1 MNHFSREKF
10 SEVVERERAAA
21 GRRAAMRALGGLA
34 TFQGTVDDFIASFKD
49 GGCWDLVGSLQMSDF
64 VAAVSGAVAPRAE
77 PAPAP
82 AAHKPYAPKVP
93 REEVERRIR
102 EALGVSGLRYTTD
115 EVAKVTGLGP
125 RQVRPVLIQ
134 LAERSDFLGRQGKN
148 RDTVWTT

>member
-21 GRRAAMRALGGLA
+21 ERRAAMRALGGLA
-34 TFQGTVDDFIASFKD
+34 TFRGTVDDFIASFKD

-64 VAAVSGAVAPRAE
+64 VASAS
-77 PAPAP
+77 AP